1 MDTWYKDYKENSEEY
16 LELFNEVMQ
25 DKQEQNI
32 EFLEKSIKDITRR
45 EHAVAV
51 NNGTDALH
59 FALISLGIKPGDEVL
74 VSNFSWISTASCI
87 SMIGAIPVFCD
98 IDISSYH
105 MSLDS
110 VKKMYSDKTKAVIY
124 PHLFGNMS
132 DTTDI
137 QKFCQDV
144 PFIEDAC
151 QALGSSFNNVKAGE
165 AGDISTLS
173 FNANKVIAGIAG
185 GGALLTDDDRLADTA
200 RKLRRHGNHEILG
213 YNSKMLFMNAKF
225 IDYRLKKLEQ
235 YQEMRKLIAL
245 KYDTILEDVVITQ
258 KPSNNLNHNY
268 HKYTIRLKDKQT
280 RDKLKDR
287 LKANIH
293 YDTPISELPMYKNIE
308 HRKDDITNTQTVCDT
323 ILTLPIDPF
332 LTDEEIENTCN
343 IIMAT
348 V

>member
-245 KYDTILEDVVITQ
+245 KYDIILEDVVIIQ
-258 KPSNNLNHNY
+258 KPSNNLKH
-268 HKYTIRLKDKQT
+268 I
-280 RDKLKDR
+280 
-287 LKANIH
+287 
-293 YDTPISELPMYKNIE
+293 
-308 HRKDDITNTQTVCDT
+308 ITHL
-323 ILTLPIDPF
+323 IY
-332 LTDEEIENTCN
+332 
-343 IIMAT
+343 
-348 V
+348 

>member
-132 DTTDI
+132 DTTDV

-245 KYDTILEDVVITQ
+245 KYDTILEDVVIIQ

>member
-25 DKQEQNI
+25 DKQEQNV

-151 QALGSSFNNVKAGE
+151 QALGSSFNNVPK
-165 AGDISTLS
+165 
-173 FNANKVIAGIAG
+173 
-185 GGALLTDDDRLADTA
+185 
-200 RKLRRHGNHEILG
+200 
-213 YNSKMLFMNAKF
+213 
-225 IDYRLKKLEQ
+225 
-235 YQEMRKLIAL
+235 
-245 KYDTILEDVVITQ
+245 
-258 KPSNNLNHNY
+258 
-268 HKYTIRLKDKQT
+268 
-280 RDKLKDR
+280 
-287 LKANIH
+287 
-293 YDTPISELPMYKNIE
+293 
-308 HRKDDITNTQTVCDT
+308 
-323 ILTLPIDPF
+323 
-332 LTDEEIENTCN
+332 
-343 IIMAT
+343 
-348 V
+348 

>member
-98 IDISSYH
+98 IDTSSYH
-105 MSLDS
+105 MSFDS

-245 KYDTILEDVVITQ
+245 KYDTILEDVVIIQ

>member
-1 MDTWYKDYKENSEEY
+1 MDSWYKDYKENSEEY
-16 LELFNEVMQ
+16 LQLFNTVMQ
-25 DKQEQNI
+25 SKQEKNV
-32 EFLEKSIKDITRR
+32 EFLERNIAYATNRNY
-45 EHAVAV
+45 AVAV
-51 NNGTDALH
+51 NNGTDALL
-59 FALISLGIKPGDEVL
+59 FALICSDIKPGDEVL

-98 IDISSYH
+98 IDVSSYH

-110 VKKMYSDKTKAVIY
+110 VKKMYSDKTKAIIY

-132 DTTDI
+132 DTSRI
-137 QKFCQDV
+137 QEFCQEI

-151 QALGSSFNNVKAGE
+151 QALGSSLNNVKAGE
-165 AGDISTLS
+165 TGDISTLS

-185 GGALLTDDDRLADTA
+185 GGALLTDDDRVADTA
-200 RKLRRHGNHEILG
+200 KKLRRHGNHEMLG
-213 YNSKMLFMNAKF
+213 YNSKMLFMNAVF
-225 IDYRLKKLEQ
+225 INHRLKKIEE
-235 YQEMRKLIAL
+235 YQTKRQEVAK
-245 KYDTILEDVVITQ
+245 KYDEHLKDLVVIQ
-258 KPSNNLNHNY
+258 NSNDNLDHNY
-268 HKYTIRLKDKQT
+268 HKYIIRLQSKET
-280 RDKLKDR
+280 RDR
-287 LKANIH
+287 LKVRLGANIH

-332 LTDEEIENTCN
+332 LRDEEIENTCN

>member
-98 IDISSYH
+98 IDTSSYH
-105 MSLDS
+105 MSFDS

-132 DTTDI
+132 GGNK
-137 QKFCQDV
+137 QKFWNM
-144 PFIEDAC
+144 
-151 QALGSSFNNVKAGE
+151 G
-165 AGDISTLS
+165 
-173 FNANKVIAGIAG
+173 
-185 GGALLTDDDRLADTA
+185 
-200 RKLRRHGNHEILG
+200 
-213 YNSKMLFMNAKF
+213 
-225 IDYRLKKLEQ
+225 
-235 YQEMRKLIAL
+235 
-245 KYDTILEDVVITQ
+245 
-258 KPSNNLNHNY
+258 
-268 HKYTIRLKDKQT
+268 
-280 RDKLKDR
+280 
-287 LKANIH
+287 
-293 YDTPISELPMYKNIE
+293 
-308 HRKDDITNTQTVCDT
+308 
-323 ILTLPIDPF
+323 
-332 LTDEEIENTCN
+332 
-343 IIMAT
+343 
-348 V
+348 

>member
-1 MDTWYKDYKENSEEY
+1 MDSWYKDYKKNSEEY
-16 LELFNEVMQ
+16 LELFNTVMQ
-25 DKQEQNI
+25 DKQEKNV
-32 EFLEKSIKDITRR
+32 EFLEKNIAYHTNRNY
-45 EHAVAV
+45 AVAV
-51 NNGTDALH
+51 SNGTDALL
-59 FALISLGIKPGDEVL
+59 FALICSGIKPGDEVL

-110 VKKMYSDKTKAVIY
+110 IKKMYSDKTKAIIY

-132 DTTDI
+132 DTSRI
-137 QKFCQDV
+137 QEFCQEI

-151 QALGSSFNNVKAGE
+151 QALGSSLNNVKAGE

-185 GGALLTDDDRLADTA
+185 GGALLTDDDRVADTA
-200 RKLRRHGNHEILG
+200 RKLRRHGNHEMLG
-213 YNSKMLFMNAKF
+213 YNSKMLFMNAAF
-225 IDYRLKKLEQ
+225 INYRLKKIEE
-235 YQEMRKLIAL
+235 YQTKRQEVAK
-245 KYDTILEDVVITQ
+245 KYDEHLKDLVVIQ
-258 KPSNNLNHNY
+258 NSNDNLDHNY
-268 HKYTIRLKDKQT
+268 HKYIIRLQSKET
-280 RDKLKDR
+280 RDR
-287 LKANIH
+287 LKVRLGANIH
-293 YDTPISELPMYKNIE
+293 YDTPISELPMYKNIK

>member
-245 KYDTILEDVVITQ
+245 KYDTILEDIVIIQ

>member
-98 IDISSYH
+98 VNPITCH
-105 MSLDS
+105 MALDS

-308 HRKDDITNTQTVCDT
+308 HRKDDITKTQTVCDT

>member
-25 DKQEQNI
+25 DKQEQNV

-98 IDISSYH
+98 VNPITCH
-105 MSLDS
+105 MALDS
-110 VKKMYSDKTKAVIY
+110 VKKMYSDKTKAIIY
-124 PHLFGNMS
+124 PHLFGYMS
-132 DTTDI
+132 DTSGI
-137 QKFCQDV
+137 QEFCQDI

-151 QALGSSFNNVKAGE
+151 QALGSSLNNVKGGE

-173 FNANKVIAGIAG
+173 FNANKVVAGIAG
-185 GGALLTDDDRLADTA
+185 GGAFLTDDDRLADTA

-225 IDYRLKKLEQ
+225 IDYRLKKLEE
-235 YQEMRKLIAL
+235 YQIKRQEIAK
-245 KYDTILEDVVITQ
+245 KYDKKLRDIVMVQ
-258 KPSNNLNHNY
+258 NFRNNLNHNY
-268 HKYTIRLKDKQT
+268 HKYTIRLNDKQT

-287 LKANIH
+287 LKASIH

-308 HRKDDITNTQTVCDT
+308 HRKDTTMKAQTICDT

>member
-1 MDTWYKDYKENSEEY
+1 MDSWYKDYKENSEEY
-16 LELFNEVMQ
+16 LELFNRTMNT
-25 DKQEQNI
+25 KQEQNV
-32 EFLEKSIKDITRR
+32 EFLEKNIAYHTNRNY
-45 EHAVAV
+45 AVAV
-51 NNGTDALH
+51 SNGTDALL
-59 FALISLGIKPGDEVL
+59 FALICSGIKPGDEVL

-110 VKKMYSDKTKAVIY
+110 VKKMYSDKTKAIIY

-132 DTTDI
+132 DTSRI
-137 QKFCQDV
+137 QEFCQEI

-151 QALGSSFNNVKAGE
+151 QALGSSLNNVKAGE

-185 GGALLTDDDRLADTA
+185 GGALLTDDDRVADTA
-200 RKLRRHGNHEILG
+200 KKLRRHGNHEMLG
-213 YNSKMLFMNAKF
+213 YNSKMLFMNAVF
-225 IDYRLKKLEQ
+225 INHRLKKIEE
-235 YQEMRKLIAL
+235 YQTKRQEVAKKYNEHL
-245 KYDTILEDVVITQ
+245 KDLVIIQ
-258 KPSNNLNHNY
+258 DPNDNLDHNY
-268 HKYTIRLKDKQT
+268 HKYIIRLQSKET
-280 RDKLKDR
+280 RDR
-287 LKANIH
+287 LKVRLGANIH

-332 LTDEEIENTCN
+332 LRDEEIENTCN

>member
-98 IDISSYH
+98 IDIASYH

-110 VKKMYSDKTKAVIY
+110 IKKMYSDKTKAIIY

-137 QKFCQDV
+137 QEFCQDIH
-144 PFIEDAC
+144 FIEDAC
-151 QALGSSFNNVKAGE
+151 QALGSSLNNVKGGE

-173 FNANKVIAGIAG
+173 FNANKVVAGIAG
-185 GGALLTDDDRLADTA
+185 GGALLTDDDRIADIV

-225 IDYRLKKLEQ
+225 IDHRLKKLEE
-235 YQEMRKLIAL
+235 YKIKRQEIAK
-245 KYDTILEDVVITQ
+245 KYDKILDDVVVIQ

-280 RDKLKDR
+280 RDKLKSR
-287 LKANIH
+287 LNANVH
-293 YDTPISELPMYKNIE
+293 YDTPISELLMYKNIE
-308 HRKDDITNTQTVCDT
+308 HKKDNITNAQIICDT

-332 LTDEEIENTCN
+332 ITDEEIENTCN

>member
-98 IDISSYH
+98 IDTSSYH
-105 MSLDS
+105 MSFDS

>member
-245 KYDTILEDVVITQ
+245 KYDTILEDVVIIQ

>member
-1 MDTWYKDYKENSEEY
+1 MDSWYKEYKENSEEY
-16 LELFNEVMQ
+16 LELFNTVMQ
-25 DKQEQNI
+25 SKQEKNV
-32 EFLEKSIKDITRR
+32 EFLEKNIAYATNRNY
-45 EHAVAV
+45 AVAV
-51 NNGTDALH
+51 NNGTDALQ
-59 FALISLGIKPGDEVL
+59 FALICSGIKPGDEVL

>member
-98 IDISSYH
+98 IDISTYH

-245 KYDTILEDVVITQ
+245 KYDTILEDVVIIQ

>member
-1 MDTWYKDYKENSEEY
+1 MYTWYKDYKENSEEY